1 MVSATRVHRSGI
13 ALLAVAAALAMGIA
27 ACSKSSDSGWALLL
41 APRHQAAPAPAPDS
55 PQSLLRLFEWC
66 YDNRSIERYRE
77 PFTEDFG
84 FVFSSLD
91 PAGNAYRGSPWTR
104 EDELTYFSNLI
115 QSATSITLVLDR
127 NLIVLD
133 DPRPGKGGRWH
144 KKVRT
149 SVTLSILAGGGQTT
163 VTGFAT
169 FFAVRGDSAS
179 IPSDLIARGFQP
191 DSTRWYI
198 ERWEDETSGL
208 GSAYRA
214 TSTTRAGGAGTHRG
228 QVAGAQPSKSTTWG
242 TLKVLYHSEPAK

>member
-1 MVSATRVHRSGI
+1 MVSAARVHRSGV
-13 ALLAVAAALAMGIA
+13 ALLVVAAVLAVGIA
-27 ACSKSSDSGWALLL
+27 ACSRSSDTGWSLLL
-41 APRHQAAPAPAPDS
+41 APRSQAAPTPDS

-66 YDNRSIERYRE
+66 YNSRNVERYRE
-77 PFTEDFG
+77 LFTEDFR

-91 PAGNAYRGSPWTR
+91 PAGSGYRDYPWAR
-104 EDELTYFSNLI
+104 EDEITYFSALI
-115 QSATSITLVLDR
+115 NGGGPDRPPATSLNLHLDR

-149 SVTLSILAGGGQTT
+149 SVTLSI
-163 VTGFAT
+163 TGFAS